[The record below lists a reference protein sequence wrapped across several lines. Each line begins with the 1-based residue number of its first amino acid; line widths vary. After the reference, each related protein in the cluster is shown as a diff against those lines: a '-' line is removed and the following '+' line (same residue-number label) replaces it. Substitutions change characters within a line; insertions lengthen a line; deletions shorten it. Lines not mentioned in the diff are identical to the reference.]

1 MKTQIDISGKLHLI
15 ETTKGTITPST
26 ENQMTM
32 YHGNYTKDLKE
43 KLVGG
48 LPDTFLPLGIL
59 ILGWTAKGTDCS
71 HQAASL
77 QVRLSSPRTVLRL
90 VPSHLSTAHLVIFV
104 VFGQDLWGLPWSP
117 SPHRALA
124 KLRLAG

>member
-32 YHGNYTKDLKE
+32 YHGSYTKDLKD

-48 LPDTFLPLGIL
+48 LPDTF
-59 ILGWTAKGTDCS
+59 CHS
-71 HQAASL
+71 ES
-77 QVRLSSPRTVLRL
+77 
-90 VPSHLSTAHLVIFV
+90 
-104 VFGQDLWGLPWSP
+104 
-117 SPHRALA
+117 
-124 KLRLAG
+124 